1 MLIKWNYVI
10 KYISNL
16 IDCGCLSFYGKF
28 KDAKMHVQDAYIN
41 VKINKIFEKVVVI
54 IFSGRIKPLLRFHI
68 IECVHKNMN
77 LHKHP

>member
-28 KDAKMHVQDAYIN
+28 KNAKMHVQVQY
-41 VKINKIFEKVVVI
+41 KCKNK
-54 IFSGRIKPLLRFHI
+54 
-68 IECVHKNMN
+68 
-77 LHKHP
+77 

>member
-28 KDAKMHVQDAYIN
+28 KNTKMHVQDAYIN
-41 VKINKIFEKVVVI
+41 VKINKIFVRKSSRYNI
-54 IFSGRIKPLLRFHI
+54 
-68 IECVHKNMN
+68 
-77 LHKHP
+77 